1 MDIDFSSK
9 LGARALERLES
20 DELVWLT
27 TVGRSG
33 QPNPNP
39 VWFLWRA
46 GRVLVMNQPGSA
58 RLAALAVNP
67 RAALNFETADDGNDV
82 IVLNAIATVRPEGD
96 PLAPEDLEGY
106 LAKYRARIEST
117 GYTPEQMRS
126 IYSVPIEM
134 QLTRVRGL

>member
-20 DELVWLT
+20 D
-27 TVGRSG
+27 
-33 QPNPNP
+33 
-39 VWFLWRA
+39 
-46 GRVLVMNQPGSA
+46 
-58 RLAALAVNP
+58 
-67 RAALNFETADDGNDV
+67 
-82 IVLNAIATVRPEGD
+82 D